1 MDLKKKDNPP
11 NQEKKEEKFDPV
23 GRPEDGRPKM
33 SRDTFKRKERE
44 DKPRQTINSNFISL
58 SLWATEAQ
66 KKISESVNPAIL
78 AHFDKK
84 NLRSLTKAEIDQLEH
99 LKLCILCNMKPF
111 MDIDTNAIN
120 NILKGNPKPDSSI
133 VASVSEMKNNFS
145 VNNGRHPTID
155 EMRQMQVSV
164 YALSRTG

>member
-1 MDLKKKDNPP
+1 
-11 NQEKKEEKFDPV
+11 
-23 GRPEDGRPKM
+23 
-33 SRDTFKRKERE
+33 
-44 DKPRQTINSNFISL
+44 
-58 SLWATEAQ
+58 
-66 KKISESVNPAIL
+66 
-78 AHFDKK
+78 
-84 NLRSLTKAEIDQLEH
+84 
-99 LKLCILCNMKPF
+99 MKPF

-120 NILKGNPKPDSSI
+120 NILKGNPKPDISI